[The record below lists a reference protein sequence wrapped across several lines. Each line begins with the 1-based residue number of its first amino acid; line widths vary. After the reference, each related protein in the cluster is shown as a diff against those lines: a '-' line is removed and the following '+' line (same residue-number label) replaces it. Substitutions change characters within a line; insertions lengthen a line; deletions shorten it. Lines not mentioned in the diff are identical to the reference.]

1 MGTTFWSE
9 VSESDGSAIE
19 LHKSSPV
26 WVQKQM
32 VQAVDAGAKIV
43 NMSMQFIYNNQCGT
57 PGTDETRLK
66 VLETNA
72 IRQGKDVLWV
82 FAAGKERCEAIYA
95 SPASLTLH
103 YPDNTIAVASIDQ
116 SRGVSMFFNGGS
128 GVGISAPGSA
138 PSSRGRVTSG
148 SSVRRRLFSAGV
160 TALAPYAEVRIR
172 RTPATPR
179 PSARVRTSQEAL
191 NLLEIRAPT

>member
-1 MGTTFWSE
+1 MEARSNWTSPALFGFRNRRSRR
-9 VSESDGSAIE
+9 SA
-19 LHKSSPV
+19 
-26 WVQKQM
+26 W
-32 VQAVDAGAKIV
+32 A
-43 NMSMQFIYNNQCGT
+43 

-72 IRQGKDVLWV
+72 IRQRKDVLWV
-82 FAAGKERCEAIYA
+82 FAAGNECREAIYA

-103 YPDNTIAVASIDQ
+103 YPDNTIAVALIDQ
-116 SRGVSMFFNGGS
+116 SGGVSPFSNGGN
-128 GVGISAPGSA
+128 GVEISALGSA
-138 PSSRGRVTSG
+138 SSSRGRVTSG
-148 SSVRRRLFSAGV
+148 SSMRRRLFSAGV
-160 TALAPYAEVRIR
+160 ITLEPYAEVRIR